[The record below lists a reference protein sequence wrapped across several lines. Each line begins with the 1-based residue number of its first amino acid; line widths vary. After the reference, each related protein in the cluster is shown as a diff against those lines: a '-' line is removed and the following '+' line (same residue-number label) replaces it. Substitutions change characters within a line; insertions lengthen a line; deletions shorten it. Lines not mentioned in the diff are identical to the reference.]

1 MGAGLG
7 PATAFLYS
15 GPAINVL
22 AIILT
27 ARILGMEMGIARSVG
42 AIIFSVVIRLLM
54 HLIYRKEEID
64 KANNQPVMPEIA
76 QRVRAL
82 MADENSKDSS

>member
-7 PATAFLYS
+7 PTMAFLYS

-27 ARILGMEMGIARSVG
+27 ARILGWQLGVARAIG
-42 AIIFSVVIRLLM
+42 AIIFSIISGNYL
-54 HLIYRKEEID
+54 
-64 KANNQPVMPEIA
+64 P
-76 QRVRAL
+76 
-82 MADENSKDSS
+82 